1 MAGAVRSRGNCGT
14 STGVT
19 PRSGNLL
26 QVTFLICAA
35 GFAWHEYVRRFPVA
49 PAGPTGSLAGWLS
62 RGLRMLGSEERPA
75 GIVVEPAAGAPAQEQ
90 GETNGE
96 KEFDHHAQSG
106 RPEC

>member
-1 MAGAVRSRGNCGT
+1 
-14 STGVT
+14 
-19 PRSGNLL
+19 
-26 QVTFLICAA
+26 
-35 GFAWHEYVRRFPVA
+35 
-49 PAGPTGSLAGWLS
+49 
-62 RGLRMLGSEERPA
+62 MLGSEERPA